1 MLLRR
6 MVQTMNTQ
14 DDYRKNAAEA
24 QRQADRTASL
34 VDREAWLRVAQ
45 GWLSLLKKP
54 PQTLEETFDE
64 ALADKGTRAGRYE
77 VPELRPPHLPQFVI
91 FFVN

>member
-1 MLLRR
+1 

-24 QRQADRTASL
+24 QRQADRTVSL

-64 ALADKGTRAGRYE
+64 ALADKGTG
-77 VPELRPPHLPQFVI
+77 QDDTKSQ
-91 FFVN
+91 N

>member
-1 MLLRR
+1 
-6 MVQTMNTQ
+6 MVRTMSTQ

-24 QRQADRTASL
+24 QRQADRTVSL

-54 PQTLEETFDE
+54 PQTLEETFEE
-64 ALADKGTRAGRYE
+64 ALAEDDTKS
-77 VPELRPPHLPQFVI
+77 Q
-91 FFVN
+91 N

>member
-1 MLLRR
+1 

-64 ALADKGTRAGRYE
+64 ALADKGTR
-77 VPELRPPHLPQFVI
+77 QDDTKSQS
-91 FFVN
+91 

>member
-1 MLLRR
+1 
-6 MVQTMNTQ
+6 MVQTMSTQ

-64 ALADKGTRAGRYE
+64 ALADKGTW
-77 VPELRPPHLPQFVI
+77 QDDTKSQ
-91 FFVN
+91 N

>member
-1 MLLRR
+1 MS
-6 MVQTMNTQ
+6 TQ

-24 QRQADRTASL
+24 QRQADRTVSL

-54 PQTLEETFDE
+54 PQALEETFEE
-64 ALADKGTRAGRYE
+64 ALAEDDTKS
-77 VPELRPPHLPQFVI
+77 Q
-91 FFVN
+91 N

>member
-1 MLLRR
+1 
-6 MVQTMNTQ
+6 MVRTMSTQ

-24 QRQADRTASL
+24 QRQADRTVSL

-64 ALADKGTRAGRYE
+64 ALADKGTR
-77 VPELRPPHLPQFVI
+77 QDDTKSQS
-91 FFVN
+91 

>member
-1 MLLRR
+1 
-6 MVQTMNTQ
+6 MVRTMSTQ

-24 QRQADRTASL
+24 QRQADRTVSL

-64 ALADKGTRAGRYE
+64 VLADKGTGQE
-77 VPELRPPHLPQFVI
+77 DTKSQ
-91 FFVN
+91 N

>member
-1 MLLRR
+1 MPLRR
-6 MVQTMNTQ
+6 MVETMSTQ

-24 QRQADRTASL
+24 QRQADRAASL

-64 ALADKGTRAGRYE
+64 ALADKGTR
-77 VPELRPPHLPQFVI
+77 QDDTKSQS
-91 FFVN
+91 

>member
-1 MLLRR
+1 
-6 MVQTMNTQ
+6 MVRTMSTQ

-24 QRQADRTASL
+24 QRQADRAGSL

-64 ALADKGTRAGRYE
+64 VLADKGTGQE
-77 VPELRPPHLPQFVI
+77 DTKSQ
-91 FFVN
+91 N

>member
-1 MLLRR
+1 
-6 MVQTMNTQ
+6 MVQTMGTQ

-24 QRQADRTASL
+24 QRQADRAASL

-64 ALADKGTRAGRYE
+64 VLADKGTGQE
-77 VPELRPPHLPQFVI
+77 DTKSQ
-91 FFVN
+91 N

>member
-1 MLLRR
+1 MS
-6 MVQTMNTQ
+6 TQ

-24 QRQADRTASL
+24 QRQADRAASL

-64 ALADKGTRAGRYE
+64 ALRRQGTR
-77 VPELRPPHLPQFVI
+77 PDDTKSQS
-91 FFVN
+91 

>member
-1 MLLRR
+1 
-6 MVQTMNTQ
+6 MVRTMSTQ

-24 QRQADRTASL
+24 QRQADRTVSL

-54 PQTLEETFDE
+54 PQILEETFDE
-64 ALADKGTRAGRYE
+64 ALADKGTG
-77 VPELRPPHLPQFVI
+77 QDDTKSQ
-91 FFVN
+91 N